1 MILILH
7 IRIKNVTLI
16 NDGTPPLTVKINV
29 YIIIKQNSWH
39 HKGAA
44 TNCSA
49 RPTIRHFPFENGKAI
64 LCL

>member
-29 YIIIKQNSWH
+29 YIIIKTKQLAPQGGS
-39 HKGAA
+39 
-44 TNCSA
+44 
-49 RPTIRHFPFENGKAI
+49 IE
-64 LCL
+64 L